1 MFKTDNV
8 MSVTNLPTKALIIDL
23 FNLAG
28 HMKSSTVKVHNE
40 PVLHNLFTLAN
51 LKLNLHNCK
60 ELDTTH
66 NKRRYKHYL
75 HKNRLKRSFRCST
88 AKLFIL
94 GARRVYKSM

>member
-8 MSVTNLPTKALIIDL
+8 MSVTNPPTKALIIDL
-23 FNLAG
+23 FNFAG

-66 NKRRYKHYL
+66 NKRRYKLYL
-75 HKNRLKRSFRCST
+75 HKNRQPLFRCST